1 MNKKQLK
8 HGDLIECCGITAYV
22 LDPNYKN
29 DYVKVVLKTE
39 ALLNKDYRVSKALL
53 NKDWLDVWTFAN
65 PIKDNRLV
73 NDKTFAIRFKNFIED
88 IQVNDPCSEDEKEYL
103 LTIADRLLS
112 YQIQTATDENEINYL
127 KRLNLL

>member
-1 MNKKQLK
+1 MNKEQLK

-29 DYVKVVLKTE
+29 NYVKVVLNSVT
-39 ALLNKDYRVSKALL
+39 KALL
-53 NKDWLDVWTFAN
+53 NKDWLDIWTCVN

-73 NDKTFAIRFKNFIED
+73 SDKTFAIRFKNFIED

-103 LTIADRLLS
+103 LAIADRLLS
-112 YQIQTATDENEINYL
+112 YQIQTATDESEINYL